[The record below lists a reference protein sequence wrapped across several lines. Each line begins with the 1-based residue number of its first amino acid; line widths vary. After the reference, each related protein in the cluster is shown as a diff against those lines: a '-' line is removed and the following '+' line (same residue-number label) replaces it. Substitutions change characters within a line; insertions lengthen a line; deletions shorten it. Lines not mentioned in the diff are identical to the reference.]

1 MKGKYKDWGFL
12 HMELYY
18 LYIDNDIETTK
29 FADVFFEPESTYTG
43 VAITGK
49 LSRMIT
55 GNEIKFDIVR
65 SILYARRGELSDS
78 YFNEYHDLSMTEL
91 KQYLIYGN
99 VTPNLLMLD
108 STIRNEINKIINGKP
123 VNNRFRCKIQTL
135 CTR

>member
-29 FADVFFEPESTYTG
+29 FADIFFEPESKYTG
-43 VAITGK
+43 VA
-49 LSRMIT
+49 IT

-65 SILYARRGELSDS
+65 PILYARRGELSDS

-99 VTPNLLMLD
+99 VTPNLSMLD

-123 VNNRFRCKIQTL
+123 VNNKFRCKIQTL

>member
-29 FADVFFEPESTYTG
+29 FADVFFERESKYTG

-65 SILYARRGELSDS
+65 PILYARRGELSDS

-99 VTPNLLMLD
+99 VTTNLSMLD

-123 VNNRFRCKIQTL
+123 VNNKFRCKIQTL

>member
-65 SILYARRGELSDS
+65 PILYARRGELSDS

>member
-1 MKGKYKDWGFL
+1 MK
-12 HMELYY
+12 LYY

-29 FADVFFEPESTYTG
+29 FADTFFAPDSKYTG
-43 VAITGK
+43 VVIKGK
-49 LSRMIT
+49 LSRMIM
-55 GNEIKFDIVR
+55 GKEIGFDIV
-65 SILYARRGELSDS
+65 SPMLYARREDLSDS

-99 VTPNLLMLD
+99 VTPNLSMLD

-123 VNNRFRCKIQTL
+123 VNNKFRCKIQTL

>member
-1 MKGKYKDWGFL
+1 
-12 HMELYY
+12 MELYY

-29 FADVFFEPESTYTG
+29 FADVFFEPESKYTG

-49 LSRMIT
+49 LSRMIA

-65 SILYARRGELSDS
+65 PILYARRGELSDS

-99 VTPNLLMLD
+99 VTPNLSMLD

-123 VNNRFRCKIQTL
+123 VNNKFRCKIQTL